1 MKKNC
6 FRKINM
12 LCTAAVMI
20 GSLSGCGGP
29 SEDPLVEAIE
39 PTYIIA
45 DAETIEVQRG
55 NIKPIYD
62 SRLELLNYDK
72 KSYRYSQAQYTELVQ
87 NYKLEV
93 DKVNVKVGQRVNPG
107 DIMVTFHSEVLD
119 KEIED
124 NQEKIT
130 EAGLEIEHLQRLRN
144 IDPETD
150 YSEDIAK
157 LNRDINACKMH
168 ISDIQSSY
176 DKMNLVATDSGT
188 VSFINSIVTN
198 GYVVPDKDLIN
209 VVSDSGYYIVDE
221 SDIYDFQVGQKFTAE
236 TGTSTCEVEVA
247 EPPEGAMSGKVYF
260 KPNAVEG
267 QILDKTLYLKFELP
281 ELKDVVYVNKYA
293 VVEKDDTHYVYI
305 LGDQGLFSVVEVK
318 IGESVENDIIIKE
331 GLEGGEIVQVF

>member
-1 MKKNC
+1 MKKNTIKKLNIMC
-6 FRKINM
+6 
-12 LCTAAVMI
+12 AAALMI
-20 GSLSGCGGP
+20 GSLSGCGGAK
-29 SEDPLVEAIE
+29 EDPLVDAIE
-39 PTYIIA
+39 PEYSIA
-45 DAETIEVQRG
+45 EAETIEVQRG
-55 NIKPIYD
+55 TIKPVYD
-62 SRLELLNYDK
+62 SRLELLDYDK
-72 KSYRYSQAQYTELVQ
+72 KAYRYSQAQYNELVQ

-93 DKVNVKVGQRVNPG
+93 DEVHVKVGQRVNPG
-107 DIMVTFHSEVLD
+107 DVLVSFHSEVLD
-119 KEIED
+119 KEIET
-124 NQEKIT
+124 NEEKIT
-130 EAGLEIEHLQRLRN
+130 EANLEIEHYQRLRN
-144 IDPETD
+144 IDHESD

-157 LNRDINACKMH
+157 LNRDINACRLH